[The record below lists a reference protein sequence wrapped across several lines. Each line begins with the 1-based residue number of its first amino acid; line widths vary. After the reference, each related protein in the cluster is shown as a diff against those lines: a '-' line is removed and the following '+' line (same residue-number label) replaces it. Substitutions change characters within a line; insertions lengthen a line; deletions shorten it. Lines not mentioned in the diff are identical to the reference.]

1 MKKLTAPFT
10 VILLWSLFAV
20 SNVYSSVPVLTE
32 LSVIGSNRGVAVTI
46 QSDGTIETDFFKS
59 GEKVVIAVVKNC
71 MYGLKSF
78 VYDKFSVDDPVKKIE
93 ITENA
98 KKSEIEIRFFLQYPA
113 ESTIKRYFRE
123 NRWIALLSGSPSPDF
138 RWNASEFTSSMN
150 EYPAKAHA
158 VKTDTLAGPKLKNM
172 RIIRRERTC
181 ELAFEFDTIV
191 ESKLLRKNDSLIISF
206 KNSGREG
213 VTDGFEIPAG
223 TLYKKIELVDRVS
236 AGGRSLDVIILMDDT
251 YSTLNNGVMYK
262 KGKIISLYATHNGKS
277 KSVVWTAKN
286 GSMWE
291 FDFFDPQIYGFDTT
305 SLKKRATSD
314 LQKELP
320 LASVFSVQGKKLQL
334 DVNGTVDTIINQIDV
349 AADSQSKIPLIEHEP
364 MIVIADSVNLREKPS
379 SQSNIITKVRMGLK
393 CKYLNEQAGW
403 VKIEYQ
409 NVQGWLS
416 KRYIIDSS
424 QVSVAQWE
432 LINRKTSPVVVDV
445 PPNDYNQVQSEKKD
459 SMLKV
464 KAVTSVNTIDIPV
477 VNENSDAITSKN
489 NSNSNTRS
497 IIRYNKFG
505 RDPFLPLASNGMDV
519 DGPSVENMKLVG
531 ILYDYNDQIA
541 LFEDSKNNR
550 PFALREKDMVGNGK
564 LLKIFKDKV
573 VFLITEYG
581 ISRSYTFHLAN
592 SLNMREIR
600 N

>member
-59 GEKVVIAVVKNC
+59 GEKVVTAVVKNC